1 MRQILYQHVPTNL
14 VERPKMGFAIPLHE
28 WLRGPLYEWAES
40 LLDEERLR
48 KESFFDPEPIR
59 AKWSE
64 HISGKR
70 NWQHDLWAIL
80 MFQTWLETQ

>member
-1 MRQILYQHVPTNL
+1 
-14 VERPKMGFAIPLHE
+14 MGFAIPLHE

-48 KESFFDPEPIR
+48 NESFFDPEPIR

-64 HISGKR
+64 HISGQR

-80 MFQTWLETQ
+80 MFQAWLETQ